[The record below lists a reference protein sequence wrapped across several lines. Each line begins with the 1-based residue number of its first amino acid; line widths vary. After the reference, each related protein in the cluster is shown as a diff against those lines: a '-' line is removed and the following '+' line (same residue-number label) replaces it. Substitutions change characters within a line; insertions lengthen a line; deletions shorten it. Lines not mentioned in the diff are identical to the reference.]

1 MEQHRDVLKACSEHF
16 LWAAVV
22 SSSRQELPVAVGTP
36 QELGVDILW
45 VRGLCAPGKVWGFVP
60 DYALSPNWQGLTD
73 LTCRQGDCKYVG
85 YTSQLLLLPLHHE
98 QL

>member
-1 MEQHRDVLKACSEHF
+1 MSLWGDRAAAIRDQLSDRQCPLEQVMEQHRDVLKACSEHF

-60 DYALSPNWQGLTD
+60 DYAL
-73 LTCRQGDCKYVG
+73 
-85 YTSQLLLLPLHHE
+85 
-98 QL
+98 